1 MKLGQF
7 SSVAAKRG
15 VRVMNLRYWVW
26 SSTAATVVLAVLFSL
41 ALVHSASATTLT
53 DGQGD
58 TAPGVAPDVFSSLGT
73 DLKSTGSGALS
84 DGASYTDYVYKGNTY
99 GASDLSY
106 VFVINPGHSSPAITE
121 ASYSDFTGYDVDA
134 GYCGGAGATC
144 GLGQLGAPTGVGR
157 SSDGSTVDFY
167 FSPAITTSGN
177 TDFLMI
183 ETNSTNYVK
192 TADICLMGTGTSCSG
207 GFDPA
212 APAPPIGGGLPAAL
226 AVGGMLF
233 GVWAWDRSKKRRLLG
248 AAAITHAAA

>member
-15 VRVMNLRYWVW
+15 VRVMNLQYRARLAV
-26 SSTAATVVLAVLFSL
+26 TATTVVLAGLFSL
-41 ALVHSASATTLT
+41 ALVHSASATMLT

-106 VFVINPGHSSPAITE
+106 VFVINPGDSGPKITE
-121 ASYSDFTGYDVDA
+121 ASYSNFTGYDVDA

-144 GLGQLGAPTGVGR
+144 GLGQLSAPTGVGR

-183 ETNSTNYVK
+183 ETDSTSYVK

-212 APAPPIGGGLPAAL
+212 APAPPIGVGLPAVL
-226 AVGGMLF
+226 AVGGMLC
-233 GVWAWDRSKKRRLLG
+233 GACLLERSKKRRSLG
-248 AAAITHAAA
+248 TAMPRAAA